1 MRFQEFNPLKPFKA
15 QVRLKKDKSLVMT
28 LMWADS
34 QHSARR
40 NLSHLYGTENVLN
53 VSQIT
58 LTEQSRLVSKQSLPM
73 RVNQLRKHNSSSRKQ
88 QLQPLS
94 VVSNDKSRHR
104 VLAVA
109 QMLLLQQ
116 ISAARS
122 F

>member
-1 MRFQEFNPLKPFKA
+1 MRYSEFNPLKPFKA

-58 LTEQSRLVSKQSLPM
+58 LTEAKQLTAQDQQIKTLKDRAKQISQQAKLT
-73 RVNQLRKHNSSSRKQ
+73 NARKSVTKAQQ
-88 QLQPLS
+88 QLTKATAPAPIS
-94 VVSNDKSRHR
+94 S
-104 VLAVA
+104 
-109 QMLLLQQ
+109 QQ
-116 ISAARS
+116 
-122 F
+122 